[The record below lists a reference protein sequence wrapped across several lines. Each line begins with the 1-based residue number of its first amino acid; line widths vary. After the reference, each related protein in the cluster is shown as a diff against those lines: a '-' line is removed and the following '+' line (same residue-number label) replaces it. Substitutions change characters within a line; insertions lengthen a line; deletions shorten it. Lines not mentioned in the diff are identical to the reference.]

1 MLSEKI
7 RELRRKNKLS
17 QKELANKLNVSNGAI
32 AMWETGKREPNS
44 NTLYK
49 LANIFNVSI
58 DYLFGNTEI
67 MQLKKIRQA
76 AVKTQAE
83 VAKSVNITQ
92 FTYSNY
98 ENGKTQPD
106 FKTLKNLADY
116 FNVSIDFILGNEL
129 YNKPAG
135 EFYQLTDKQK
145 ELIPYI
151 KNLDDETCMRV
162 LGYLDKISQDK
173 NDFILKERLK
183 GKNLK

>member
-49 LANIFNVSI
+49 LANIFSVSI
-58 DYLFGNTEI
+58 DYLI
-67 MQLKKIRQA
+67 
-76 AVKTQAE
+76 
-83 VAKSVNITQ
+83 
-92 FTYSNY
+92 
-98 ENGKTQPD
+98 
-106 FKTLKNLADY
+106 
-116 FNVSIDFILGNEL
+116 GNEL

-151 KNLDDETCMRV
+151 KNLDDGACMRV
-162 LGYLDKISQDK
+162 LGYLDKISQEQEELNRK
-173 NDFILKERLK
+173 FN
-183 GKNLK
+183 